1 MKSMPR
7 TFAAAALLAFAC
19 AVFAGRQ
26 APDPVIGTWKLN
38 VAQSSGAVPK
48 SETRTYAAVADGT
61 KLTYT
66 RLGADGQESTVQ
78 TTYKPDGKDYP
89 VSGSSAYDTL
99 SAKRIDS
106 HTTEATL
113 KRGGKIVSTTTRSVS
128 KDGKTLT
135 LVNKTSGDQ
144 GTSVT
149 STLVYD
155 RQ

>member
-1 MKSMPR
+1 MKPMR
-7 TFAAAALLAFAC
+7 MTFAAAALLTLAS

-38 VAQSSGAVPK
+38 VAQSSGVVPK
-48 SETRTYAAVADGT
+48 SEMRTYAAVADGV

-66 RLGADGQESTVQ
+66 RQTADGQESTVQ

-89 VSGSSAYDTL
+89 VTGSSTYDTL

-106 HTTEATL
+106 HTTQATQ
-113 KRGGKIVSTTTRSVS
+113 KRDGKIVGTTTRTVS

-135 LVNKTSGDQ
+135 LVNKTSPRSD
-144 GTSVT
+144 
-149 STLVYD
+149 TLCYGA
-155 RQ
+155 RGAARC